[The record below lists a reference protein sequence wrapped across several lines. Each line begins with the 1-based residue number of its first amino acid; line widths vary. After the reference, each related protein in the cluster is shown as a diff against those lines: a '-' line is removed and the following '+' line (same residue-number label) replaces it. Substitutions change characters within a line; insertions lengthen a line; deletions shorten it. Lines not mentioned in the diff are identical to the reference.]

1 MYNILGVK
9 MSIQRRDILKFPILA
24 MSATILD
31 AQTKIVQKQ
40 EQKPKIKV
48 VVIGGGF
55 GGLTFAKKFKLLQK
69 DIDVTIIDKNE
80 LFMTGPMYNLMLG
93 EVKDVSF
100 DTITHK
106 REIPAKKYGYN
117 LLYAEVFDIDRVS
130 KEVHTT
136 KGIVSYD
143 YLILSP
149 GIAYD
154 YEKQFPNWDKEK
166 ILRAKM
172 EAPAALIP
180 GGEFFTLLD
189 KLKNFKGG
197 NIVLSVPLG
206 EYRCPPAPYER
217 ACMFA
222 QYIRNHKLDAKV
234 IVIDNYSR
242 PVSKTEAFE
251 EAFRDVYPDIIEY
264 HGDCT
269 LEDVDFDKKV
279 VKYSFWG
286 EGSGDDGD
294 MKEVSFDLLNIMVKN
309 KASEVIK
316 MAKIKTLGWGSA
328 KLKAPTYQSISDENI
343 YVIGDCV
350 GYGFP
355 ESGQMANSMA
365 AICAKHLSQRIDGK
379 KVTQDMPGN
388 ICISMINTNPNE
400 AISDSHNIS
409 YDGKKF
415 KVVRY
420 MPYDEVTKKY
430 RSAYISQTL
439 FAWYEGIMNDMMG

>member
-1 MYNILGVK
+1 
-9 MSIQRRDILKFPILA
+9 MSIQRRDVLKLPIIALG
-24 MSATILD
+24 ATVLD
-31 AQTKIVQKQ
+31 ADKIKIKKETKI
-40 EQKPKIKV
+40 KI

-69 DIDVTIIDKNE
+69 DIEVVVIDKNE
-80 LFMTGPMYNLMLG
+80 LFMTGPMFNLMLG
-93 EVKDVSF
+93 EVDGVDFK
-100 DTITHK
+100 TITYN
-106 REIPAKKYGYN
+106 REKTAKKYNYKIVH
-117 LLYAEVFDIDRVS
+117 AEVFDIDRVA
-130 KEVHTT
+130 KKVHTT
-136 KGIVSYD
+136 KGEIEYT
-143 YLILSP
+143 YLVLSP
-149 GIAYD
+149 GIAYA
-154 YEKQFPNWDKEK
+154 YEKQFPSWDKTK

-180 GGEFFTLLD
+180 GGEFFILMD

-206 EYRCPPAPYER
+206 DYRCPPAPYER

-222 QYIRNHKLDAKV
+222 QYIRDHKLDAKV
-234 IVIDNYSR
+234 IIIDNYSR

-264 HGDCT
+264 RGDCT
-269 LEDVDFDKKV
+269 LEDVDFDAKKV
-279 VKYSFWG
+279 SYSFWG

-294 MKEVSFDLLNIMVKN
+294 MKEVSFELLNLMVNN

-328 KLKAPTYQSISDENI
+328 KLKAPTYQSVTDEDI

-350 GYGFP
+350 GYAFP

-365 AICAKHLSQRIDGK
+365 AICAKHISQRISGK
-379 KVTQDMPGN
+379 NETQDMPGN

-439 FAWYEGIMNDMMG
+439 FAWYEGIMSDILD